1 MKQYQKIIDGKP
13 VVKLRN
19 QIVVRKDGKQIIN
32 PCEETI
38 LEDGWKEYVIPEP
51 TIDDYRRKKKNE
63 ILRYDSS
70 EEVNQ
75 FTVQGKKVWLD
86 KATRAG
92 LKLRFESESALGDNE
107 TTLWYKNMQ
116 FQLSIEQA
124 IRMLYVIEK
133 YASACYDNTQKHL
146 AAVDLLEDINAIQA
160 YNYREGYPDKLEF

>member
-38 LEDGWKEYVIPEP
+38 LEDGWKEYVIQEP

-75 FTVQGKKVWLD
+75 FAVQGKKVWLD

-92 LKLRFESESALGDNE
+92 LLLRFQAEESQGIEDTS
-107 TTLWYKNMQ
+107 LWYQGMQ
-116 FQLSIEQA
+116 FPLKVEQA
-124 IRMLYVIEK
+124 IQMLYAIEL
-133 YASACYDNTQKHL
+133 YASACYDNTQRHL
-146 AAVDLLEDINAIQA
+146 AEITKLTDKDEIMA
-160 YNYREGYPDKLEF
+160 YDYTTGYPEKLEF